1 MLRAVYRYKRLTP
14 IEYMDKAL
22 GSLENIR
29 DGDCIVCF
37 SKQHI
42 FSLSRELEKL
52 GRQVAVIYG
61 SLPPGKWSLHAVYYT
76 V

>member
-1 MLRAVYRYKRLTP
+1 
-14 IEYMDKAL
+14 MDTAL

-76 V
+76 IYCSVIIAVIIMIICNH